1 MKKIILLF
9 SVFCFANAF
18 GQNTYTIWVNLNYHQ
33 RISFSNDSYE
43 WSMSYV
49 GSKNFIYNTGDIKVQ
64 KNDVSIA
71 NNDTFHETYKYNFS
85 TPCQVGPGNL
95 CYYSQQRD
103 FTAGQ
108 LLANLSLGNL
118 AGDYVIEK
126 FTPNGMYIKNLN
138 LANPPVCSGEMLS
151 LAGYPSGFP
160 KEAYHWQYSLDG
172 QVTWNNVPAGFND
185 NDNNLSNFT
194 MYDVL
199 GDNHVNHFG
208 TIYFRLGYDQNR
220 PFTTPIA
227 INYSP
232 CAPVITKVDYLGP
245 KCNGENIQNVT
256 VTFDR
261 PLDPTKNETLS
272 DIYVVRADHT
282 VSTPQLS
289 QLPVNSF
296 TPDKKYS
303 FITLGQL
310 EDTKQYEV
318 RYQAQIANPNYV
330 PNPTEIGKY
339 LKRGFL
345 TSPAIE
351 NFTYNE
357 PKPLRFTTK
366 ENPAQCFG
374 GLGSIE
380 ITAWGGSGNYS
391 YELDG
396 GPVTKFNTT
405 TITTFLDTADNIT
418 KQKITID
425 VTTTTNPTNKN
436 HSIRVT
442 DDKDCFDKTAND

>member
-1 MKKIILLF
+1 MKKIILLLC
-9 SVFCFANAF
+9 VFCFTNAF
-18 GQNTYTIWVNLNYHQ
+18 GQNTYTIWVNLNYRQ
-33 RISFSNDSYE
+33 KTNSFGGNYE
-43 WSMSYV
+43 WSLTGV
-49 GSKNFIYNTGDIKVQ
+49 GSKNFRYETGETKVQ
-64 KNDVSIA
+64 KNDLSVPVNYNFQEI
-71 NNDTFHETYKYNFS
+71 YKYNFS
-85 TPCQVGPGNL
+85 TPCNVSQ
-95 CYYSQQRD
+95 CYYLQQRD
-103 FTAGQ
+103 FTPGQ
-108 LLANLSLGNL
+108 LLANLGVGELF
-118 AGDYVIEK
+118 AGDCTIEK

-160 KEAYHWQYSLDG
+160 EEAYHWQYSLDN

-185 NDNNLSNFT
+185 NANGLSNFT

-199 GDNHVNHFG
+199 GDDHVNHFG
-208 TIYFRLGYDQNR
+208 TIHFRLGYPYDR

-227 INYSP
+227 ITYSP

-272 DIYVVRADHT
+272 EIYVVRADHT

-296 TPDKKYS
+296 TPDNKYS

-310 EDTKQYEV
+310 EDTQQYEV

-366 ENPAQCFG
+366 ENQAQCFG

-380 ITAWGGSGNYS
+380 ITAWGGSGIYN

-436 HSIRVT
+436 HSIKVT
-442 DDKDCFDKTAND
+442 DDKDCFDKTVNE